1 MYIFNVNLETFIE
14 VNLLNKTIKTSESY
28 QTCRKADLT
37 EHNGRSWGC
46 LPRNEKISCIEKI
59 PFQCIMQSA
68 IY

>member
-37 EHNGRSWGC
+37 EHNGRSCGLFNVLC
-46 LPRNEKISCIEKI
+46 KVQYTESLVNADTAFSR
-59 PFQCIMQSA
+59 
-68 IY
+68 Y